1 MIINVLREMKNNKN
15 RVGLTPGDTQ
25 ELVKRGNKILI
36 ETHVGAASGFR
47 NTENEKAGE
56 KVVKIIPNC

>member
-1 MIINVLREMKNNKN
+1 MKNNKN
-15 RVGLTPGDTQ
+15 RVGLTLGDTH
-25 ELVKRGNKILI
+25 ELVKRGHKILI